1 MEVSNFLLNHK
12 KVKSVYYPGLES
24 HPDHELSS
32 RQMRGYGGMLS
43 FELANLD
50 EAILFTRKIKLIK
63 SLKEKLEANSVIL
76 IKGSRFMK
84 MEEVVASLE
93 K

>member
-1 MEVSNFLLNHK
+1 LVLA
-12 KVKSVYYPGLES
+12 VGVES
-24 HPDHELSS
+24 KNIIGQL
-32 RQMRGYGGMLS
+32 GNNAFW
-43 FELANLD
+43 FEN
-50 EAILFTRKIKLIK
+50 KIKLIK

-84 MEEVVASLE
+84 MEEVVASLV